1 MSSLP
6 FAISPNGEFRMPLCD
21 GCGAQV
27 DEAHIRRRIE
37 RLELATRF
45 RPIHI
50 QVLVLDDAPPSACE
64 DYFYRATS
72 SIRRSAQSQM
82 FFDEIAK
89 SIGLQPAE
97 AQREDAT
104 LAEFQRRGFYLA
116 YAVEC
121 PVESAERL
129 AAAITRLAR
138 TVLLRLNAS
147 YKPRFVA
154 PISAALQPVV
164 SLLQNN
170 SWAERLILHRDKP
183 FDHPSRGIAAPQSPF
198 GAVLA
203 DCLSQA
209 LAHHS

>member
-1 MSSLP
+1 
-6 FAISPNGEFRMPLCD
+6 MPLCD
-21 GCGAQV
+21 GCGAHV

-50 QVLVLDDAPPSACE
+50 QMLVLDDAPPSASE

-72 SIRRSAQSQM
+72 SIPRSAPSQM

-89 SIGLQPAE
+89 SIGLKPSEAE
-97 AQREDAT
+97 REDAT
-104 LAEFQRRGFYLA
+104 RAEFQRRGFYLA

-129 AAAITRLAR
+129 AVVARFAR
-138 TVLLRLNAS
+138 TVLLRLNTS
-147 YKPRFVA
+147 YKPKFVA
-154 PISAALQPVV
+154 PVSAALQPVV

-170 SWAERLILHRDKP
+170 SWAERLILHEGKP
-183 FDHPSRGIAAPQSPF
+183 FDHPSRAMAAQQSAF
-198 GAVLA
+198 GAALA

-209 LAHHS
+209 IAHHS

>member
-1 MSSLP
+1 
-6 FAISPNGEFRMPLCD
+6 MPLCD

-50 QVLVLDDAPPSACE
+50 QVLVLDAAPPSAQE
-64 DYFYRATS
+64 DYFYHATS
-72 SIRRSAQSQM
+72 SVPRSPDSQK
-82 FFDEIAK
+82 FFDEISKCIGPHPDK
-89 SIGLQPAE
+89 SLT
-97 AQREDAT
+97 EDSA

-121 PVESAERL
+121 PVESPEQL
-129 AAAITRLAR
+129 APAVTRLAP

-147 YKPRFVA
+147 YKPKFVA

-164 SLLQNN
+164 SLLEKNA
-170 SWAERLILHRDKP
+170 WADRLILHDGEP
-183 FDHPSRGIAAPQSPF
+183 FDHPRRGNAEQQSAF
-198 GAVLA
+198 GTALA
-203 DCLSQA
+203 DRLTQA